1 MVFLG
6 LEVGS
11 WAEWISGVLAALA
24 IFFGLLSTKFEK
36 QIRLKLK
43 GIMLYQYGCVSIMDE
58 TIGGMLPKDI
68 NDTYLKINLTN
79 IGLVDIDIK
88 ECGISNSKFTL
99 ENRWNDC
106 KKSYALYFNYVNLHI
121 PSKSA
126 LSINKEEFPIEYLGS
141 IAKDKHRRLLVYVV
155 DQQDNIY
162 FGKLKTTV
170 RDLSDKTSA

>member
-11 WAEWISGVLAALA
+11 WAEWISGLLAALA
-24 IFFGLLSTKFEK
+24 IVFALLSAKFERK
-36 QIRLKLK
+36 ISLKLK

-58 TIGGMLPKDI
+58 TIGEMLPNDI

-79 IGLVDIDIK
+79 TGLVDIDIK

-99 ENRWNDC
+99 ENIWNDYE
-106 KKSYALYFNYVNLHI
+106 KSYALYFNYVNLHI

-126 LSINKEEFPIEYLGS
+126 LSINKEEFPIEYFGS

-170 RDLSDKTSA
+170 KDISDKTSA